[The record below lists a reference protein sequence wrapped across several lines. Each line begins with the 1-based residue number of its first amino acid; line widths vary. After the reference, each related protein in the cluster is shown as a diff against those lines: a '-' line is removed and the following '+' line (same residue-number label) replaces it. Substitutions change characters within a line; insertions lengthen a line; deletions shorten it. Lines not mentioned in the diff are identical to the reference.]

1 MESETIISRRERCRE
16 IISAAG
22 RVVVAFSGGIDST
35 LVAKVARDVLG
46 EAAIAATAVSP
57 SLAKADLEEARALAA
72 AIGIEH
78 RLIES
83 AETEKAEYQRNGPDR
98 CYFCKDTAYDLFT
111 LLARNEGFHAVL
123 DGTNADDIG
132 DHRPGRR
139 AAQKHGVLSP
149 LQEAG
154 LTKTEVRDWAREL
167 GLANWDK
174 PANACLSSR
183 VPFGMEVTPRK
194 LAQIEAAESAIR
206 ALGFR
211 QCRVRHHGQIARVE
225 IDTSQMESAF
235 ARRAELAAVI
245 KATGFLYV
253 ALDLEGFRSGSLNA
267 ALSPQQREQS
277 SPPSA

>member
-1 MESETIISRRERCRE
+1 MEIDTTTTRRERCQG
-16 IISAAG
+16 IIRAAG

-46 EAAIAATAVSP
+46 KNAIAATAVSP
-57 SLAKADLEEARALAA
+57 SLAKADLDEACALAA

-78 RLIES
+78 RLLDS
-83 AETEKAEYQRNGPDR
+83 AETEKAEYQKNGPDR

-111 LLARNEGFHAVL
+111 ALAKQEGFHAVL
-123 DGTNADDIG
+123 DGTNADDTG

-139 AAQKHGVLSP
+139 AAREHGVMSP

-154 LTKTEVRDWAREL
+154 LTKAEVREWAREL

-194 LAQIEAAESAIR
+194 LAQIEAAETALRS
-206 ALGFR
+206 LGFR
-211 QCRVRHHGQIARVE
+211 QCRVRHHGQVARVE
-225 IDTSQMESAF
+225 IESDQMDLAF
-235 ARRAELAAVI
+235 ARRIEMANVLKAA
-245 KATGFLYV
+245 GFLYV
-253 ALDLEGFRSGSLNA
+253 SLDLEGFRSGSLNA
-267 ALSPQQREQS
+267 ALAATEREQS
-277 SPPSA
+277 APPGA

>member
-1 MESETIISRRERCRE
+1 MELETTTSRRDRCEE
-16 IISAAG
+16 IIRAAG

-46 EAAIAATAVSP
+46 DNAIAATAVSP
-57 SLAKADLEEARALAA
+57 SLAKADLAESIALAS

-83 AETEKAEYQRNGPDR
+83 GETEKAGYQRNGPDR

-111 LLARNEGFHAVL
+111 ALARAEGYHAVL
-123 DGTNADDIG
+123 DGTNADDTG

-139 AAQKHGVLSP
+139 AAREHGVLSP
-149 LQEAG
+149 LQEAC
-154 LTKTEVRDWAREL
+154 LTKSEVREWAREL
-167 GLANWDK
+167 GLPNWDK

-194 LAQIEAAESAIR
+194 LAQIEAAESSLR

-211 QCRVRHHGQIARVE
+211 QCRVRHHDQMARVE
-225 IDTSQMESAF
+225 IEAGQMDLAF
-235 ARRAELAAVI
+235 ARRVEMAKVLKAA
-245 KATGFLYV
+245 GFLYV
-253 ALDLEGFRSGSLNA
+253 TLDLEGFRSGSLNA
-267 ALSPQQREQS
+267 ALAPELRERSRS
-277 SPPSA
+277 SEA

>member
-1 MESETIISRRERCRE
+1 MKGETTESRRERCAD
-16 IISAAG
+16 IIRGAG

-35 LVAKVARDVLG
+35 LVAKVAREMLG
-46 EAAIAATAVSP
+46 DEAIAATAVSP
-57 SLAKADLEEARALAA
+57 SLAKADLEEARALAT

-83 AETEKAEYQRNGPDR
+83 AETEKAEYQKNGPDR

-111 LLARNEGFHAVL
+111 ALAKAEGFSAVL
-123 DGTNADDIG
+123 DGTNADDTG

-139 AAQKHGVLSP
+139 AAREHGVLSP

-154 LTKTEVRDWAREL
+154 LTKAEVREWARDL

-194 LAQIEAAESAIR
+194 LAQIEAAESALR
-206 ALGFR
+206 AFGFR
-211 QCRVRHHGQIARVE
+211 QCRVRHHGQVARVE
-225 IDTSQMESAF
+225 IESDQMELAF
-235 ARRAELAAVI
+235 ARRIEMAHVLKAA
-245 KATGFLYV
+245 GFLYV
-253 ALDLEGFRSGSLNA
+253 SLDLEGFRSGSLNA
-267 ALSPQQREQS
+267 ALAPQQREQS
-277 SPPSA
+277 GPSGA

>member
-1 MESETIISRRERCRE
+1 MEIQTTPSRRQRCRE
-16 IISAAG
+16 IIRAAG

-46 EAAIAATAVSP
+46 ADAIAATAVSP
-57 SLAKADLEEARALAA
+57 SLAKADLEEACALAA

-83 AETEKAEYQRNGPDR
+83 AETEKADYQKNGPDR

-111 LLARNEGFHAVL
+111 ALAISEGFHAVL
-123 DGTNADDIG
+123 DGTNADDTG

-139 AAQKHGVLSP
+139 AAREHGVMSP

-154 LTKTEVRDWAREL
+154 LSKAEVRDWAREL

-183 VPFGMEVTPRK
+183 VPFGMEVTPLK
-194 LAQIEAAESAIR
+194 LAQIEAAETALRS
-206 ALGFR
+206 LGFR
-211 QCRVRHHGQIARVE
+211 QCRVRHHGQVARVE
-225 IDTSQMESAF
+225 IESTQMELAF
-235 ARRAELAAVI
+235 ARRIEMANVLKAA
-245 KATGFLYV
+245 GFLYV

-267 ALSPQQREQS
+267 ALAATEREQS
-277 SPPSA
+277 APPGA

>member
-1 MESETIISRRERCRE
+1 MNGETTESRRERCAD
-16 IISAAG
+16 IIRGAG

-35 LVAKVARDVLG
+35 LVAKVAREMLG
-46 EAAIAATAVSP
+46 DEAIAATAVSP
-57 SLAKADLEEARALAA
+57 SLAKADLEEARALAT

-83 AETEKAEYQRNGPDR
+83 AETENPEYQKNGPDR

-111 LLARNEGFHAVL
+111 ALAKAEGFSAVL
-123 DGTNADDIG
+123 DGTNADDTG

-139 AAQKHGVLSP
+139 AAREHGVLSP

-154 LTKTEVRDWAREL
+154 LTKAEVREWARDL

-194 LAQIEAAESAIR
+194 LAQIEAAESALR
-206 ALGFR
+206 AFGFR
-211 QCRVRHHGQIARVE
+211 QCRVRHHGQVARVE
-225 IDTSQMESAF
+225 IESDQMELAF
-235 ARRAELAAVI
+235 ARRIEMAHVLKAA
-245 KATGFLYV
+245 GFLYV
-253 ALDLEGFRSGSLNA
+253 SLDLEGFRSGSLNA
-267 ALSPQQREQS
+267 ALAPQQREQS
-277 SPPSA
+277 GPSGA